1 MRQSI
6 HSQRTF
12 ASVASLAAL
21 LVVLVLMAPAASAHN
36 PQHPLKVSGTWSD
49 PPGACIDHIISFD
62 PSTGDFACTG
72 TSEWTGT
79 WTGSTTWTLTGNQNP
94 TTGATSGRI
103 NEVFRGHLP
112 NGSAGTLTFVE
123 RITIDP
129 AGNTA
134 IRGRIVDSS
143 GGLARSHGHARW
155 IGVSNT
161 EGSGGGSYFGHWNQ
175 DRKHTHHS

>member
-6 HSQRTF
+6 RSHLTF
-12 ASVASLAAL
+12 ASVVSPAAL
-21 LVVLVLMAPAASAHN
+21 LVVLVLMAPTASAHN

-49 PPGACIDHIISFD
+49 PPGACIDHIISLD

-103 NEVFRGHLP
+103 NEVFTGHLP

-129 AGNTA
+129 AGNTD

-155 IGVSNT
+155 RGVSNAG
-161 EGSGGGSYFGHWNQ
+161 GSGSGSYLGHWNQ
-175 DRKHTHHS
+175 DRKHNHHS